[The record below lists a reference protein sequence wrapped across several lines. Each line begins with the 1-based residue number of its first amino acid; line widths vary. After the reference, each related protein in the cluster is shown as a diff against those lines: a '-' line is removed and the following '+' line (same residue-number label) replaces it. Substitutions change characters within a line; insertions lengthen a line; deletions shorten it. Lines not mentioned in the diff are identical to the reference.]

1 MTATLAT
8 PADAAG
14 TLLPANP
21 ANAASPAAPD
31 ALALLQAHFDGALGL
46 QRQLRR
52 PRAIVWSGAAATA
65 ALLAWMA
72 LAQVD
77 RVVHTSGRVV
87 PSGKQQLVQHL
98 EGGIVSKVFVRE
110 GDVVAKGQSLIA
122 VSDLQANASLG
133 EKRARLQGLG
143 ARAARL
149 QAEAD
154 GAGRFT
160 APAGGSGASPE
171 MRNQS
176 DAFEARMSR
185 LQQSLRVFD
194 EQIAQKRQE
203 ANEQDAR
210 RKGLAAELDVARQ
223 QLALVQTMLARNAAS
238 QLELLDARA
247 RVERLVT
254 QLREAETA
262 IPRLQAAAQELQA
275 RAAEARAQF
284 RSESRTSLADARV
297 EVQRLQQ
304 EIAADSDRVQR
315 TDIVAPVAGV
325 VNKLLFNTVGG
336 VVKPGDTL
344 LELTPN
350 DAALVVETR
359 VSPAE
364 RGALQTGQAAVVKVA
379 AYDYT
384 SFGTLA
390 GKVSEISA
398 DSLADER
405 GERYFRVAIAVDPD
419 SLRRFGQAVTP
430 GMTITADAVTGQ
442 RTVLQYLLSPIRGL
456 AATALRDQK

>member
-1 MTATLAT
+1 
-8 PADAAG
+8 
-14 TLLPANP
+14 
-21 ANAASPAAPD
+21 
-31 ALALLQAHFDGALGL
+31 
-46 QRQLRR
+46 
-52 PRAIVWSGAAATA
+52 
-65 ALLAWMA
+65 MA
-72 LAQVD
+72 LAKVD

-87 PSGKQQLVQHL
+87 PSSKQQLVQHL

-110 GDVVAKGQSLIA
+110 GDTVVKGQSLIA

-133 EKRARLQGLG
+133 EKRARLEGLV
-143 ARAARL
+143 ARATRL

-154 GAGRFT
+154 GAGRFS
-160 APAGGSGASPE
+160 APAGGSAASPE

-176 DAFEARMSR
+176 DAFEARMAR
-185 LQQSLRVFD
+185 LQQSLRVIE
-194 EQIAQKRQE
+194 EQQSQKRQE

-223 QLALVQTMLARNAAS
+223 QLTLVQTMLSRNAAS
-238 QLELLDARA
+238 QLEFLDARA
-247 RVERLVT
+247 RVERLAT
-254 QLREAETA
+254 QVREAETA
-262 IPRLQAAAQELQA
+262 IPRLHAAAQELQA

-297 EVQRLQQ
+297 DLQRLQQ
-304 EIAADSDRVQR
+304 EIAADSDRVRR

-336 VVKPGDTL
+336 VVKAGDTL
-344 LELTPN
+344 LELTPS

-359 VSPAE
+359 VPPAE
-364 RGALQTGQAAVVKVA
+364 RGALQTGQPTVVKVA

-384 SFGTLA
+384 VFGTLS
-390 GKVSEISA
+390 GRISEISA

-405 GERYFRVAIAVDPD
+405 GERYFRVGIAVDPA
-419 SLRRFGQAVTP
+419 SLARFGQPVTP
-430 GMTITADAVTGQ
+430 GMTISADAVTGQ